1 MEQVLTLVCKLNP
14 SQRQAEEI
22 ELVLKAFAD
31 ACNYANEKVTA
42 PTAVMRYSSSN

>member
-31 ACNYANEKVTA
+31 ACNYANEKVKSQITSKGLA
-42 PTAVMRYSSSN
+42 RK